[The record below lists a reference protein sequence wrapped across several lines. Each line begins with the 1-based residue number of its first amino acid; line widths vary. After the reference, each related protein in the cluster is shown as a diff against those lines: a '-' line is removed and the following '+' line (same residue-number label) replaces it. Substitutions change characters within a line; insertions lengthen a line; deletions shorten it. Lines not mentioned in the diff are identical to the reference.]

1 MDKLTVL
8 VADDHPF
15 FRQRIINIIN
25 VQPDIKVVGEASDVR
40 ETLTKA
46 HDLRPDVILMDIN
59 LPGCDGTEN
68 NIRLILNEQPDACIV
83 VLMMRD
89 EEEKLFEA
97 IKSGARGY
105 LHKTVHAKL
114 LIDILHGTQSMDTT
128 RDGTWRN
135 SGEPFGNAQGN
146 SP

>member
-8 VADDHPF
+8 VVDDHLF

-25 VQPDIKVVGEASDVR
+25 VQPDIKVVGEASDVQ
-40 ETLTKA
+40 ETLIKA

-89 EEEKLFEA
+89 DDEKLFEA

-105 LHKTVHAKL
+105 LHKTVRAKL
-114 LIDILHGTQSMDTT
+114 LIDILHGTQAMTTT
-128 RDGTWRN
+128 RGGAWRN
-135 SGEPFGNAQGN
+135 SGKLRGTP
-146 SP
+146 P